1 MSVAQAEPDRAA
13 VIERIRDAAVGC
25 FGAQGFGASVRS
37 IATAAGV
44 SPGLVIHYFGSKDAL
59 RAACDEHVLRLIRD
73 APAITGRSPADFLG
87 GLTAARDAV
96 LVAYVVQ
103 ALLAGGELA
112 TAFLADMIADVQ
124 RHLAQ
129 AEARGEVRP
138 SRDPA
143 ARARLLVLQNVGAL
157 LVHLRLTPPG
167 EAGLAESVR
176 ALSEA
181 ITLPALEIYT
191 DGLLTE
197 RRLLDSY
204 LRYVTDPPGQ
214 VPDT

>member
-1 MSVAQAEPDRAA
+1 METEQADPERAA
-13 VIERIRDAAVGC
+13 VVERIRNAAVRC

-44 SPGLVIHYFGSKDAL
+44 SPALVIHYFGSKDAL
-59 RAACDEHVLRLIRD
+59 RAACDEHVLRSVRD
-73 APAITGRSPADFLG
+73 TPAITGRSPADFLG

-112 TAFLADMIADVQ
+112 TAFLADMIADVR
-124 RHLAQ
+124 RHLDHAQ
-129 AEARGEVRP
+129 AQGQVRP

-157 LVHLRLTPPG
+157 LVHLRLNPPG
-167 EAGLAESVR
+167 EAGPAESVR
-176 ALSEA
+176 ALSET

-204 LRYVTDPPGQ
+204 LRYVTDPPSQ
-214 VPDT
+214 VPDS